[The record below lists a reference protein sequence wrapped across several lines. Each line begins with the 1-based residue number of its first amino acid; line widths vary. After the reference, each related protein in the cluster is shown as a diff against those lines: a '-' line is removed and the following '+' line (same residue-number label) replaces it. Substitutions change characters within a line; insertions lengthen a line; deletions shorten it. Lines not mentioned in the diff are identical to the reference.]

1 MDEAR
6 FLTMSR
12 KELNRLEI
20 LGRVLER
27 RLTQPQAGLQL
38 GLSVR
43 QVARLCWKL
52 RAEGAPGLVSKKRGR
67 TSNRKFPVD
76 LRERALGLV
85 QSRYHDFG
93 PTLAAEKLRELHDV
107 IVSVETLRK
116 WMIDAELWVPRRERF
131 GRVYQPRHRRSC
143 LGELI
148 QIDGCDHEWFEER
161 APRCTLLV
169 FVDDATSRLM
179 EIRFVDSESTFDYF
193 ASMQSYLERHGKPVA
208 LYSDRASIFR
218 ATGSETRNTRGLT
231 QFSRALSELNI
242 DIVCANSPQAKGRVE
257 RAHLTLQDRL
267 VKELRL
273 RCISNQEAA
282 NDYAAEFIENYN
294 KRFAKTPL
302 SDHDAHRPV
311 REDEDLALIFTWQED
326 RKVSKNLTL
335 HYKRDLYLIEPA
347 PGAQRLRGKRCRVHE
362 YADGN
367 LKLREGGESFPF
379 SVFEEKRRVTQGD
392 IVSNKRLG
400 AVLSKI
406 QADQQNRDKE
416 FLTKKKTLREKER
429 VRRARA
435 RADAPTGNP

>member
-1 MDEAR
+1 
-6 FLTMSR
+6 
-12 KELNRLEI
+12 
-20 LGRVLER
+20 
-27 RLTQPQAGLQL
+27 
-38 GLSVR
+38 
-43 QVARLCWKL
+43 
-52 RAEGAPGLVSKKRGR
+52 
-67 TSNRKFPVD
+67 
-76 LRERALGLV
+76 
-85 QSRYHDFG
+85 
-93 PTLAAEKLRELHDV
+93 
-107 IVSVETLRK
+107 
-116 WMIDAELWVPRRERF
+116 
-131 GRVYQPRHRRSC
+131 
-143 LGELI
+143 
-148 QIDGCDHEWFEER
+148 
-161 APRCTLLV
+161 
-169 FVDDATSRLM
+169 
-179 EIRFVDSESTFDYF
+179 
-193 ASMQSYLERHGKPVA
+193 
-208 LYSDRASIFR
+208 
-218 ATGSETRNTRGLT
+218 
-231 QFSRALSELNI
+231 
-242 DIVCANSPQAKGRVE
+242 
-257 RAHLTLQDRL
+257 